1 MAYHPTVIHDILKLP
16 EVPVLTITK
25 ETINAFKAHWPCS
38 GIPDEVDLVVCVF
51 DTTGGKRD
59 LIDYEVSG
67 ADDSVIDPDTMP
79 DAGAALSALM
89 DIELALH
96 LGATTK
102 ELAQLYAGGN

>member
-1 MAYHPTVIHDILKLP
+1 MLDLYP
-16 EVPVLTITK
+16 ETPILTITLD
-25 ETINAFKAHWPCS
+25 TINAFKAHWKCH
-38 GIPDEVDLVVCVF
+38 GIPDDVDLVVCVF

-59 LIDYEVSG
+59 LVDYEVSR

-79 DAGAALSALM
+79 DAGRALSALM

-102 ELAQLYAGGN
+102 ELAQLYAGGR

>member
-1 MAYHPTVIHDILKLP
+1 VHHHNTIIDLYP
-16 EVPVLTITK
+16 ETPILTITLD
-25 ETINAFKAHWPCS
+25 TIEAFKAQWPCH
-38 GIPDEVDLVVCVF
+38 GIPDDVDLVVCVF

-59 LIDYEVSG
+59 LVDYEVSR

-79 DAGAALSALM
+79 DAGRALSALM

-102 ELAQLYAGGN
+102 ELAQLYAGGR